1 MVGGLILVAGAV
13 LTCAVWG
20 GPLVVAGVSIGFLE
34 AGATIIAGAAL
45 GFCANDTYMK
55 VQGTEAAI

>member
-1 MVGGLILVAGAV
+1 MVGGLIFVAGAV

-34 AGATIIAGAAL
+34 AGANIIAGATIIAGAAL
-45 GFCANDTYMK
+45 GFCASDTYMK
-55 VQGTEAAI
+55 

>member
-20 GPLVVAGVSIGFLE
+20 GPLVVAGVSTGFLE
-34 AGATIIAGAAL
+34 VGATIIAGAAL
-45 GFCANDTYMK
+45 GFCASDTYMK
-55 VQGTEAAI
+55 